1 MRSSLQETLAQLLT
15 MEGVRTVALVDIASG
30 MVVRSAGEQDVGLA
44 AAAASVADE
53 ARAARE
59 ALGPR
64 RPAGELD
71 EMSAVT
77 ESRLQLAKILR
88 SRPGEGLLL
97 FIDMDRARA
106 NVALASLRVGQLAP
120 AVLA

>member
-1 MRSSLQETLAQLLT
+1 VRSSLQETLAQLLA

-64 RPAGELD
+64 RPASL
-71 EMSAVT
+71 M
-77 ESRLQLAKILR
+77 R
-88 SRPGEGLLL
+88 SRP
-97 FIDMDRARA
+97 
-106 NVALASLRVGQLAP
+106 
-120 AVLA
+120 

>member
-1 MRSSLQETLAQLLT
+1 MRSSVQEVLAQLLA

-64 RPAGELD
+64 QPAGELD
-71 EMSAVT
+71 EMSAIT
-77 ESRLQLAKILR
+77 ESRLQLAKILH